1 MYPCPFDDDVIFRI
15 QQFNT
20 HEKSQILP
28 ALYYL
33 EKSLQRYRFEMR
45 SVSGDDGRT
54 SIKEEEPSGDDPSS
68 LPNPLNLNPRV
79 KVQA

>member
-1 MYPCPFDDDVIFRI
+1 MKKVKFSLHYMIGR
-15 QQFNT
+15 
-20 HEKSQILP
+20 
-28 ALYYL
+28 
-33 EKSLQRYRFEMR
+33 KSLQRYRFEMR

-68 LPNPLNLNPRV
+68 LPNPLNLNPGV